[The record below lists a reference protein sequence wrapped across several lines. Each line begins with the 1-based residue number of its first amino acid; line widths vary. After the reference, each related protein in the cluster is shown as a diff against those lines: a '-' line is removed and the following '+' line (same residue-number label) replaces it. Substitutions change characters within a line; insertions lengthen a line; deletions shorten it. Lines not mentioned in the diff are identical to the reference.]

1 MGLAAAEEARIVK
14 DVSELSGTERA
25 AVLIMYLNETT
36 ARELLQH
43 IPPDEVREIGF
54 AMSTLERVEAEVVEK
69 VVVDFVL
76 ELTNAQMST
85 QRGHEFAL
93 KILPTLVAP
102 NHRNRLE
109 GALRRRLS
117 KDFETFIASRPA
129 PAVAAILLEEHPQ
142 TRAIG
147 LLMMG
152 PENASNVME
161 SFDEDMRRDLLVR
174 MARLDHIPSDLAD
187 EVEEALFAALEDHGV
202 EQWAIDGISRTAK
215 VVGRFDRDSQ
225 EDFFEELA
233 GESPQLSEEIRK
245 KLVVFSDLSVMDD
258 RSVQALLTKI
268 DREVLVIALR
278 GASPAMT
285 DMFLRNLS
293 SRARQDV
300 QDEISIL
307 GPMPKARVEEAR
319 EQIVQEV
326 LALADA
332 GTIPPLAGGG
342 EELV

>member
-1 MGLAAAEEARIVK
+1 MGATAQEARVVHDVK
-14 DVSELSGTERA
+14 ELTGTERA
-25 AVLIMYLNETT
+25 AVLIMYLEEDT
-36 ARELLQH
+36 ARALLKH
-43 IPPDEVREIGF
+43 IPADEVKAIGL
-54 AMSTLERVEAEVVEK
+54 AMSNLERVDTEVIER
-69 VVVDFVL
+69 VVAQFVL
-76 ELTNAQMST
+76 ELTNAQLVS
-85 QRGHEFAL
+85 QRGHDFAL
-93 KILPTLVAP
+93 HVLPRLVAP
-102 NHRNRLE
+102 DHRRRLE

-117 KDFETFIASRPA
+117 HDFETFIASRPA
-129 PAVAAILLEEHPQ
+129 AAVAAILQEEHPQ
-142 TRAIG
+142 TRAIA

-152 PENASNVME
+152 PDNASRVMDC
-161 SFDEDMRRDLLVR
+161 FDEETRRDLLVR
-174 MARLDHIPSDLAD
+174 MARIEQIPGDLAD
-187 EVEEALFAALEDHGV
+187 EVEESMYAALEDHGV
-202 EQWAIDGISRTAK
+202 EQWEVDGIGRTAK

-233 GESPQLSEEIRK
+233 AESPQLSEEIRK
-245 KLVVFSDLSVMDD
+245 KLVVFEDLAVMDD

-285 DMFLRNLS
+285 DLFLRNLS

-300 QDEISIL
+300 MDEIAIL
-307 GPMPKARVEEAR
+307 GPMPKARVQEAR

-332 GTIPPLAGGG
+332 GTIPPLVGGG